1 MCNICELGTVAPAL
15 RLLQVLVTVA
25 LDLRADPQNKPGLQM
40 LAVIQ
45 ADGDKSLSDIR
56 GWVEL

>member
-1 MCNICELGTVAPAL
+1 MAPAL

-25 LDLRADPQNKPGLQM
+25 LDLRAEPGLQM

>member
-1 MCNICELGTVAPAL
+1 MAPAL

-25 LDLRADPQNKPGLQM
+25 LDLRTEPGLQM